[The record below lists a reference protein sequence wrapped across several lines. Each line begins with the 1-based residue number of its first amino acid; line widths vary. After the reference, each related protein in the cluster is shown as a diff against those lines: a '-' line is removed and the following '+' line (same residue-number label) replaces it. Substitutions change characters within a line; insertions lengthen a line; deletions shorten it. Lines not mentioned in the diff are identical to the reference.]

1 MKFGYID
8 DMNKLRIRDG
18 DRIYDIIPEKEE
30 PIGQKLDVIRD
41 YLNDQKILMEAI
53 LEKLNVERKNTDC
66 LENRISELENKVI
79 KTEADNNAQMC
90 AIEALEASTN
100 ERLSKELMLD
110 TLGMRINEEGDL
122 VWFGQNEWIPLN
134 KK

>member
-1 MKFGYID
+1 MRVDYIYKD
-8 DMNKLRIRDG
+8 EYFKP
-18 DRIYDIIPEKEE
+18 DRKETPTE
-30 PIGQKLDVIRD
+30 QKLGVIIE

-53 LEKLNVERKNTDC
+53 LEKLNIERKNTDC

-79 KTEADNNAQMC
+79 KTEADNSAQMY
-90 AIEALEASTN
+90 AIAALEASTN

-110 TLGMRINEEGDL
+110 TLGMRIDEEGNL
-122 VWFGQNEWIPLN
+122 AWFNQNEWTPLN

>member
-18 DRIYDIIPEKEE
+18 DRVYDIIPEREE
-30 PIGQKLDVIRD
+30 PISQKLDVIRD
-41 YLNDQKILMEAI
+41 YLNDQKILIEAI

-79 KTEADNNAQMC
+79 KTEADNNMQMC
-90 AIEALEASTN
+90 AIAALEASTN

-110 TLGMRINEEGDL
+110 TLGLRIDEEGNL
-122 VWFGQNEWIPLN
+122 AWFDQNEWTLLS

>member
-1 MKFGYID
+1 MRVDYFYND
-8 DMNKLRIRDG
+8 EYFEP
-18 DRIYDIIPEKEE
+18 DREE
-30 PIGQKLDVIRD
+30 TSAEQKLGVIIE

-66 LENRISELENKVI
+66 LENRVSELENKVI
-79 KTEADNNAQMC
+79 KTEADNDAQMC

-100 ERLSKELMLD
+100 ERLSEELMLD

-122 VWFGQNEWIPLN
+122 VWLGQNEWIPLN

>member
-1 MKFGYID
+1 MRVDYIYKD
-8 DMNKLRIRDG
+8 EYFKP
-18 DRIYDIIPEKEE
+18 DRKETPTE
-30 PIGQKLDVIRD
+30 QKLGVIIE

-53 LEKLNVERKNTDC
+53 LEKLNIERKNTDC

-79 KTEADNNAQMC
+79 KTEADNSAQMY
-90 AIEALEASTN
+90 AIAALEASTN

-110 TLGMRINEEGDL
+110 TLGMRIDEEGNL
-122 VWFGQNEWIPLN
+122 AWFGQNEWTLLN

>member
-1 MKFGYID
+1 MRVDYFYND
-8 DMNKLRIRDG
+8 EYFEP
-18 DRIYDIIPEKEE
+18 DREE
-30 PIGQKLDVIRD
+30 TSAEQKLGVIIE

-79 KTEADNNAQMC
+79 KTEADNDAQMC
-90 AIEALEASTN
+90 AIAALEVSTN

-110 TLGMRINEEGDL
+110 TLGMRINEEGGL
-122 VWFGQNEWIPLN
+122 VWFGQNEWRPLTKN
-134 KK
+134 

>member
-1 MKFGYID
+1 MLTILLNLYLKY
-8 DMNKLRIRDG
+8 
-18 DRIYDIIPEKEE
+18 
-30 PIGQKLDVIRD
+30 PISSTLKKYSIASGVQDKSICHCPFSSFS
-41 YLNDQKILMEAI
+41 QTA
-53 LEKLNVERKNTDC
+53 
-66 LENRISELENKVI
+66 LENKVI
-79 KTEADNNAQMC
+79 KTEADNNVQIS
-90 AIEALEASTN
+90 AIAALEASTN

>member
-18 DRIYDIIPEKEE
+18 DSVYNIIPEKEE
-30 PIGQKLDVIRD
+30 SISQKLDVIRD

-79 KTEADNNAQMC
+79 KTEADNYSTQY
-90 AIEALEASTN
+90 AIAALEA
-100 ERLSKELMLD
+100 RL
-110 TLGMRINEEGDL
+110 
-122 VWFGQNEWIPLN
+122 
-134 KK
+134 

>member
-1 MKFGYID
+1 MRVDYFYND
-8 DMNKLRIRDG
+8 EYFEP
-18 DRIYDIIPEKEE
+18 DREE
-30 PIGQKLDVIRD
+30 TPAEQKLGVIIE

-66 LENRISELENKVI
+66 LENRIFELENKVI
-79 KTEADNNAQMC
+79 KTEADYNVQIS
-90 AIEALEASTN
+90 AIAALEASTN

-122 VWFGQNEWIPLN
+122 VWFGQNEWRPLTKN
-134 KK
+134 

>member
-8 DMNKLRIRDG
+8 DMNKLRIRD
-18 DRIYDIIPEKEE
+18 RVYDIAPEREE
-30 PIGQKLDVIRD
+30 PISQKLDVIRD

-66 LENRISELENKVI
+66 LENRISELENKVNE
-79 KTEADNNAQMC
+79 TEANNDAQIS
-90 AIEALEASTN
+90 AIAALEASTN

-110 TLGMRINEEGDL
+110 TLGMRINEEGT
-122 VWFGQNEWIPLN
+122 VTW
-134 KK
+134 K

>member
-1 MKFGYID
+1 MRVDYFYND
-8 DMNKLRIRDG
+8 EYFEPD
-18 DRIYDIIPEKEE
+18 KEE
-30 PIGQKLDVIRD
+30 TPAEQKLGVIIE

-66 LENRISELENKVI
+66 LENRIFELENKVI
-79 KTEADNNAQMC
+79 KTEADNNVQIS
-90 AIEALEASTN
+90 AIAALEASTN